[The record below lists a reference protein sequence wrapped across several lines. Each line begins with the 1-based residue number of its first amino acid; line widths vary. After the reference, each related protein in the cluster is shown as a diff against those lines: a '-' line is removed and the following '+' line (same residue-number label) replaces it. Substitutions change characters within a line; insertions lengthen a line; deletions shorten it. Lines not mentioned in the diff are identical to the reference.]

1 MKCSELKKRQA
12 EIRYKML
19 RITVSK
25 SASGAKKYY
34 TEEYYREGV
43 GMNVGNSHGEYY
55 AEKDQIIGNW
65 GGKACAEL
73 GLSGNIRKEDFA
85 ALCDNQHPLT
95 GQRLTARHDIDRRV
109 GYDFT
114 FNASK
119 SVSLAYAFTD
129 EKGKAEILTA
139 FRSAVG
145 EAMTEI
151 EKGMQTRVR
160 LGGLNENRET
170 ANIAYGEFIHFTS
183 RPVDGI
189 ADPHLHSHCF
199 VMNITHDAVENKWKA
214 GEFAQIKKDAPYYE
228 ALFHHAFAEKL
239 QGLGYE
245 IEKQKTG
252 FELKGVSRELVEKFS
267 RRTGEIEKLA
277 AEKGITDD
285 KRKSELGARTREDKR
300 VALTPEQEKSAWENR
315 LSDSEGESLQGLKKP
330 MAANGNRALGYTVS
344 GKDYVEHSVNHLL
357 ERKSVTNDKEV
368 LQLALKDSLG
378 KGISWGAVKKG
389 LAECKEL
396 IGVRENHVNYLT
408 TISALQEENSLIAK
422 AHDSKGRFKPL
433 NTEYKPNNERL
444 TDEQRNAIFQAL
456 QGTDGITIIAGKAGT
471 GKTTLMK
478 EVQKGIQQ
486 GGKDIFAFAPSA
498 EASRGVQRSE
508 GFDNAQTIAALLQ
521 SKELQNKL
529 KGNVLWVDEAGMV
542 GVKDMSRILDIAKE
556 QKARLILTGDVKQ
569 HNSVLRGDALRIL
582 QSEAGIAPV
591 QVSKIQ
597 RQKNKEYRE
606 AVSFLSKGDV
616 KKGFAKLDK
625 MGAVHEIE
633 NTHQRMETV
642 AQDYFD
648 SVYKGNINRKKTN
661 EVLVVSPTHAE
672 ADLVTTKIREK
683 LKSEGV
689 IGEYERTYIT
699 LKNKQLTE
707 AQKLKH
713 DSYESGNW
721 VVFHQNTNG
730 FKAGGRYEVIS
741 PVVNNADNSSNH
753 PAKNTVWVKD
763 VAGTAKIL
771 PLGNSR
777 NFRVYE
783 LKQVSVAKG
792 DKIRITDN
800 GKTNGGIHL
809 FNGNVYSVEGFERSG
824 DIRLS
829 NGSSISKDFGHF
841 GLGYVMTSHSSQ
853 GKTVDKVIISQSS
866 ASFRASST
874 EQFYVSVS
882 RGRESVSIYTDD
894 KKELLQAVS
903 QSNERQSANELM
915 SKAGKDAANKGIV
928 VDLQRKRLMERI
940 KHQAYAAYDTIKNSI
955 KNKVSYELPRKISRT
970 K

>member
-1 MKCSELKKRQA
+1 
-12 EIRYKML
+12 ML

-43 GMNVGNSHGEYY
+43 GMGVGNSHGDYY

-65 GGKACAEL
+65 GGKACSEL
-73 GLSGNIRKEDFA
+73 GLAGNIRKEDFA
-85 ALCDNQHPLT
+85 SLCDNQHPVT

-119 SVSLAYAFTD
+119 SVSLAYAFAD
-129 EKGKAEILTA
+129 DKGKAEILTA

-145 EAMTEI
+145 ETMTEI
-151 EKGMQTRVR
+151 ETGMQTRVR

-199 VMNITHDAVENKWKA
+199 VLNVTHDAVENKWKA
-214 GEFAQIKKDAPYYE
+214 GEFGQIKKDAPYYE
-228 ALFHHAFAEKL
+228 AIFHHAFAEKL

-300 VALTPEQEKSAWENR
+300 ITLTPEQEKAAWENR
-315 LSDSEGESLQGLKKP
+315 LSDSEHEILQGLKKP
-330 MAANGNRALGYTVS
+330 FAANDNKILKTGNALS
-344 GKDYVEHSVNHLL
+344 GKDYVEHSINHLL

-378 KGISWGAVKKG
+378 SGISWGAVKKG
-389 LAECKEL
+389 LAECEEL

-422 AHDSKGRFKPL
+422 AHDFKGRFKPL
-433 NTEYKPNNERL
+433 NTEYSPTNERL
-444 TDEQRNAIFQAL
+444 TDEQRNAVSQAL
-456 QGTDGITIIAGKAGT
+456 QSADGITIIAGKAGT

-478 EVQKGIQQ
+478 EVQKAIQQ
-486 GGKDIFAFAPSA
+486 VGKEIFAFAPST

-521 SKELQNKL
+521 NKELQNKL

-542 GVKDMSRILDIAKE
+542 GIKDMNRILDIAKE
-556 QKARLILTGDVKQ
+556 QKARLILTGDTKQ
-569 HNSVLRGDALRIL
+569 HNSVMRGDALRIL

-597 RQKNKEYRE
+597 RQKNKAYRE
-606 AVSFLSKGDV
+606 AVNFLSKGEV
-616 KKGFAKLDK
+616 EKGFTKLDK

-642 AQDYFD
+642 AQDYFE
-648 SVYKGNINRKKTN
+648 SVYKGNVNRKNPN
-661 EVLVVSPTHAE
+661 EVLVISPTHAE
-672 ADLVTTKIREK
+672 ADLVTAKIREK

-689 IGEYERTYIT
+689 IGEHEKAYLT

-707 AQKLKH
+707 AQKLQP
-713 DSYESGNW
+713 DNYEKGNW
-721 VVFHQNTNG
+721 VVFHQNTKG
-730 FKAGGRYEVIS
+730 FKAGGRYEVL
-741 PVVNNADNSSNH
+741 DN
-753 PAKNTVWVKD
+753 KGCVKVKD
-763 VAGTAKIL
+763 ASGIPKDI
-771 PLGNSR
+771 PLDRTNY
-777 NFRVYE
+777 FHVYE
-783 LKQVSVAKG
+783 PKQTVIAKG
-792 DKIRITDN
+792 DKIRITGN
-800 GKTNGGIHL
+800 GKTNGGVHL
-809 FNGNVYSVEGFERSG
+809 FNGTIYSVEGFERSG

-866 ASFRASST
+866 NSFRASSQ
-874 EQFYVSVS
+874 EQLYVSIS
-882 RGRESVSIYTDD
+882 RGREAVSVYTDN

-903 QSNERQSANELM
+903 QSNERQTANELM
-915 SKAGKDAANKGIV
+915 SKANRDAANKGII

-940 KHQAYAAYDTIKNSI
+940 KQQAYAAYDSVKSSI
-955 KNKVSYELPRKISRT
+955 KNKVNYELQGKISRT

>member
-1 MKCSELKKRQA
+1 MKFAELKKWQA

-34 TEEYYREGV
+34 TEEYYREGA
-43 GMNVGNSHGEYY
+43 GMNMGNSHGEYY

-65 GGKACAEL
+65 GGRACAEL
-73 GLSGNIRKEDFA
+73 GLAGNIRKEDFA
-85 ALCDNQHPLT
+85 SLCDNQHPVT

-119 SVSLAYAFTD
+119 SVSLAYAFAD
-129 EKGKAEILTA
+129 DKGKAEILTA
-139 FRSAVG
+139 FRSAVS
-145 EAMTEI
+145 ETMTEI
-151 EKGMQTRVR
+151 ETGMQTRVR

-214 GEFAQIKKDAPYYE
+214 GEFGQIKKDAPYYE
-228 ALFHHAFAEKL
+228 ALFHHALAEKL
-239 QGLGYE
+239 QGLGYD

-277 AEKGITDD
+277 TEKGITDD

-300 VALTPEQEKSAWENR
+300 VALTPEQEKIAWENR
-315 LSDSEGESLQGLKKP
+315 LSDSERASLQGLKKP
-330 MAANGNRALGYTVS
+330 VATNDNEAIGFNAVS

-357 ERKSVTNDKEV
+357 ERKSVTNEKEV

-378 KGISWGAVKKG
+378 SGISWAAVKKG

-408 TISALQEENSLIAK
+408 TISALNEENSLITK

-433 NTEYKPNNERL
+433 NTEYKPASERL
-444 TDEQRNAIFQAL
+444 TNEQRNAVFQAL
-456 QGTDGITIIAGKAGT
+456 HSADGITIIAGKAGT

-486 GGKDIFAFAPSA
+486 GGKEIFAFAPSA

-521 SKELQNKL
+521 SRELQNKL

-542 GVKDMSRILDIAKE
+542 GIKDMNHILDITKE
-556 QKARLILTGDVKQ
+556 QKARLILTGDTKQ

-597 RQKNKEYRE
+597 RQKNKVYRE
-606 AVSFLSKGDV
+606 AVSFLSKGEV
-616 KKGFAKLDK
+616 EKGFAKLDK
-625 MGAVHEIE
+625 MGAVKEIE
-633 NTHQRMETV
+633 NTHQRMEMV

-648 SVYKGNINRKKTN
+648 SVYKGNIKRKNPN

-672 ADLVTTKIREK
+672 ADLVTSKIREK

-689 IGEYERTYIT
+689 IGEHEKTYLT

-707 AQKLKH
+707 AQKLKP
-713 DSYESGNW
+713 DNYEKGNW
-721 VVFHQNTNG
+721 VVFHQNTKG
-730 FKAGGRYEVIS
+730 FKAGGRYEVL
-741 PVVNNADNSSNH
+741 DNDDCV
-753 PAKNTVWVKD
+753 KVKD
-763 VAGTAKIL
+763 AGDTSKDI
-771 PLGNSR
+771 PLNNGNY
-777 NFRVYE
+777 FHVYE
-783 LKQVSVAKG
+783 QKQTTIAKG
-792 DKIRITDN
+792 DKIRITSN
-800 GKTNGGIHL
+800 GKTNEGVHL
-809 FNGNVYSVEGFERSG
+809 FNGTIYSVEGFERSG
-824 DIRLS
+824 NIKLS

-853 GKTVDKVIISQSS
+853 GRTVDKVIISQSS
-866 ASFRASST
+866 ASFRASSQ

-882 RGRESVSIYTDD
+882 RGREAVSVYTDN
-894 KKELLQAVS
+894 KKDLLQAVS
-903 QSNERQSANELM
+903 QNNERQTANELM
-915 SKAGKDAANKGIV
+915 SKAGKDTANKSIV

-940 KHQAYAAYDTIKNSI
+940 RHQAYAAYDTIKNSI
-955 KNKVSYELPRKISRT
+955 KNKVSYELPRKIPRT

>member
-1 MKCSELKKRQA
+1 
-12 EIRYKML
+12 ML
-19 RITVSK
+19 RVTVSK

-34 TEEYYREGV
+34 TEEYYREGS
-43 GMNVGNSHGEYY
+43 GMNAGNSHGEYY
-55 AEKDQIIGNW
+55 TEKDQIIGNW
-65 GGKACAEL
+65 GGRACREL
-73 GLSGNIRKEDFA
+73 GLSGNIHKEDFA
-85 ALCDNQHPLT
+85 ALCDNQHPFT
-95 GQRLTARHDIDRRV
+95 MQRLTARQDVNRRV

-119 SVSLAYAFTD
+119 SVSLAYAFAD
-129 EKGKAEILTA
+129 DKGKAEILTA
-139 FRSAVG
+139 FRSAVS
-145 EAMTEI
+145 ETMKEI
-151 EKGMQTRVR
+151 ETGMQTRVR
-160 LGGLNENRET
+160 MGGLNENRET
-170 ANIAYGEFIHFTS
+170 GNIAYGEFIHFTS

-189 ADPHLHSHCF
+189 SDPHLHSHCF
-199 VMNITHDAVENKWKA
+199 VLNITHDAIENKWKA
-214 GEFAQIKKDAPYYE
+214 GEFGQIKKDAPYYE
-228 ALFHHAFAEKL
+228 AVFHHSFAEKL
-239 QGLGYE
+239 QNLGYRV
-245 IEKQKTG
+245 EKQKTG
-252 FELKGVSRELVEKFS
+252 FELSGVDRTVLEKFS
-267 RRTGEIEKLA
+267 RRTHEIEKLA
-277 AEKGITDD
+277 TEKGITDD
-285 KRKSELGARTREDKR
+285 RRKSEIGARTREDKR
-300 VALTPEQEKSAWENR
+300 VSVTHEQEKAAWDAR
-315 LSDSEGESLQGLKKP
+315 LSDEERIAFTQLKSP
-330 MAANGNRALGYTVS
+330 VAANDNSNLEACDNLS
-344 GKDYVEHSVNHLL
+344 GRDYVEHSIDHLL

-378 KGISWGAVKKG
+378 TGISWAEIKKG
-389 LAECKEL
+389 LNECEGL
-396 IGVRENHVNYLT
+396 IRVRENHVNYLT
-408 TISALQEENSLIAK
+408 TISALNEENSLIAK
-422 AHDSKGRFKPL
+422 AHDFKGRFKPL
-433 NTEYKPNNERL
+433 NTEYKPANERL
-444 TDEQRNAIFQAL
+444 TDEQRNAVFQAL
-456 QGTDGITIIAGKAGT
+456 HSTDGITIIAGKAGT
-471 GKTTLMK
+471 GKTTLMR
-478 EVQKGIQQ
+478 EVQNGIQQ
-486 GGKDIFAFAPSA
+486 GGKEIFAFAPSA

-508 GFDNAQTIAALLQ
+508 GFADAETIAALLQ
-521 SKELQNKL
+521 NKELQSKV
-529 KGNVLWVDEAGMV
+529 KGGVLWVDEAGMV
-542 GVKDMSRILDIAKE
+542 GIKDMNCIQDIAKE

-569 HNSVLRGDALRIL
+569 HNSVMRGDALRIL
-582 QSEAGIAPV
+582 QSEAGITPV

-597 RQKNKEYRE
+597 RQKNKDYRE
-606 AVSFLSKGDV
+606 AVGFLSKGDV

-625 MGAVHEIE
+625 MGAVNEIE
-633 NTHQRMETV
+633 NTHQRMEMV

-648 SVYKGNINRKKTN
+648 SVYKGNINRKNPK

-689 IGEYERTYIT
+689 IGEQERTYLT

-713 DSYESGNW
+713 DSYEKGNW

-730 FKAGGRYEVIS
+730 FKAGSRYEVIS
-741 PVVNNADNSSNH
+741 PVATNNDNSSNQ

-763 VAGTAKIL
+763 VGGAAKIL
-771 PLGNSR
+771 PLENSR

-783 LKQVSVAKG
+783 PKQVSISKG

-800 GKTNGGIHL
+800 GKTNENIHL
-809 FNGNVYSVEGFERSG
+809 FNGNVYSVEGFERAG

-853 GKTVDKVIISQSS
+853 GKTVDKVIISQGSG
-866 ASFRASST
+866 SFRASSA

-882 RGRESVSIYTDD
+882 RGRNAVSIYTDD

-915 SKAGKDAANKGIV
+915 NKATKGVV

-940 KHQAYAAYDTIKNSI
+940 KQQAYAAYDTIKNSI